1 MLHLLDESL
10 EAFLRAAV
18 PLPKREV
25 DISFAAPDRDWSA
38 RVSRP
43 TVNLYLWDVRRN
55 LEQRDGGVEVV
66 YDEGGRAQRRPP
78 LPRVDC
84 RYLVTAWT
92 SEVRDEH
99 SLLGATLAALLLHHV
114 IEPRYLQGPYAGV
127 VPVPT
132 IEVAGG
138 DGRDNSDF
146 WSALGGQLKPG
157 LDLLVTA
164 TVDTKLLV
172 EAGPPVDRYLL
183 RTWRKV
189 AEDDAADQSSVSVR
203 SFVGGRASVE
213 EGTAVVTARGSGR
226 VGPDGAFLVPAES
239 GDAVSIDGTVR
250 GRVPDSGPVE
260 LGDE

>member
-10 EAFLRAAV
+10 EAFLRATV
-18 PLPKREV
+18 PLPKREI

-55 LEQRDGGVEVV
+55 LEQREGGVEIVR
-66 YDEGGRAQRRPP
+66 DDNGRPRRRPP

-99 SLLGATLAALLLHHV
+99 SLLGATLGALLLHRT
-114 IEPRYLQGPYAGV
+114 IEPRFLPGPYATV
-127 VPVPT
+127 TPVPT
-132 IEVAGG
+132 IEVAAS

-157 LDLLVTA
+157 LDVVVTA
-164 TVDTKLLV
+164 TVDTALLV

-189 AEDDAADQSSVSVR
+189 DEDDTATEPAVSER
-203 SFVGGRASVE
+203 AFVGGRSAAP
-213 EGTAVVTARGSGR
+213 EGTAVVTRRGSGR
-226 VGPDGAFLVPAES
+226 VGADGSFLVPAES
-239 GDAVSIDGTVR
+239 GDDVSIDGTVR
-250 GRVPDSGPVE
+250 GRVPESGPIDVPE
-260 LGDE
+260 G

>member
-10 EAFLRAAV
+10 EAFLRAVV
-18 PLPKREV
+18 PLPKREIDV
-25 DISFAAPDRDWSA
+25 SFEAPDSDWSA

-55 LEQRDGGVEVV
+55 LGQRDGGMEVV
-66 YDEGGRAQRRPP
+66 YDEAGRAQRRPP

-99 SLLGATLAALLLHHV
+99 SLLGVTLAALLLHPV
-114 IEPRYLQGPYAGV
+114 IEPRYLAGPYAGV

-132 IEVAGG
+132 LEVAAS

-157 LDLLVTA
+157 LDLVVTA
-164 TVDTKLLV
+164 TVDSTLLV

-189 AEDDAADQSSVSVR
+189 DEDDTATEPAVSER
-203 SFVGGRASVE
+203 SFVGGRSPAE
-213 EGTAVVTARGSGR
+213 EGTAVVSARGSGR
-226 VGPDGAFLVPAES
+226 VGADGTFLVPARS
-239 GDAVSIDGTVR
+239 GDEVSDGTSS
-250 GRVPDSGPVE
+250 GRVPETGPVE